1 MKYEWR
7 KRDKELYLPKKNPVI
22 IEVPKQKFIMLKGS
36 GDPNS
41 KEFTEAIGVL
51 YSLAYAI
58 KTMPKK
64 ALYQK
69 GILTIRFFL

>member
-22 IEVPKQKFIMLKGS
+22 VEIPEQKFIMLKGS

-41 KEFTEAIGVL
+41 KEFTEA
-51 YSLAYAI
+51 
-58 KTMPKK
+58 
-64 ALYQK
+64 
-69 GILTIRFFL
+69 